1 MQEAEKRGRRTS
13 VPLGHPRHGG
23 RTTRRD
29 RVRLL
34 WLPVWL
40 AALPAACGTAGA
52 DAEGREGEIPPTLRE
67 AQEAGRRGDTAAVAP
82 GRLVELGVGGRRVL
96 VEIADDPAERSRGLM
111 HRESLPEDQGMLFVY
126 PEERDSLGFW
136 MKNTLIPLDIA
147 FVDREL
153 RIVDIQR
160 MEPLDETTRYSA
172 APAMYALEMNAGW
185 FEKHG
190 VRVGDRIEF

>member
-1 MQEAEKRGRRTS
+1 MREAEKRGRWMS
-13 VPLGHPRHGG
+13 EPLGRPRRGG

-29 RVRLL
+29 QVRLL

-40 AALPAACGTAGA
+40 AALPVACGTAGA
-52 DAEGREGEIPPTLRE
+52 DAEGSEGDIPPTLRE
-67 AQEAGRRGDTAAVAP
+67 AQEAGRRGDTAAVRP
-82 GRLVELGVGGRRVL
+82 GSLVELGVGGHQVL

-126 PEERDSLGFW
+126 PDERAALGFW
-136 MKNTLIPLDIA
+136 MRNTLIPLDIA

-160 MEPLDETTRYSA
+160 LEPLDETTRYSA

>member
-1 MQEAEKRGRRTS
+1 MQEAEKRGRWTD
-13 VPLGHPRHGG
+13 VPLGHPRRGG

-52 DAEGREGEIPPTLRE
+52 DAEGREGEIPPTLQE
-67 AQEAGRRGDTAAVAP
+67 AQEAGRWGDTAAVAP

-160 MEPLDETTRYSA
+160 MEPLDETTRYSV

>member
-13 VPLGHPRHGG
+13 VPLGHRRQGG

-160 MEPLDETTRYSA
+160 MEPLDETTRYSV